1 MILFMNC
8 LLLTSGSFTISD
20 CYSNRK
26 AATHDDEIQRLYE
39 EMEQQIKNEKDR
51 MVLQV
56 KTSYWP
62 PIEISLLF
70 LHGLHFPVLCPVASF
85 KTTLKDYERFL
96 SRSQELELQLSSKEK
111 ELEQLF
117 QKQRRV
123 RGNVTTYFP
132 CRVSCCICSWSRT
145 HSK

>member
-56 KTSYWP
+56 KTSY
-62 PIEISLLF
+62 
-70 LHGLHFPVLCPVASF
+70 
-85 KTTLKDYERFL
+85 
-96 SRSQELELQLSSKEK
+96 
-111 ELEQLF
+111 
-117 QKQRRV
+117 
-123 RGNVTTYFP
+123 
-132 CRVSCCICSWSRT
+132 
-145 HSK
+145 